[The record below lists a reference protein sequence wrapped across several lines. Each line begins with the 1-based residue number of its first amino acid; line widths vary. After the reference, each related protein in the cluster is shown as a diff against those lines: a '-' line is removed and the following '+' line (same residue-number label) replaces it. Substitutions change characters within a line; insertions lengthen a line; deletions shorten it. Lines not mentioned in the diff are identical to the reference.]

1 MSAISVVQTR
11 GAIENANK
19 DFMLAFGKG
28 DAAGVASLYSVN
40 GQILP
45 ANFDIITGR
54 GGIKDFW
61 QAVMNMGIKAAK
73 LETIEVEFQ
82 GEMAFEVGK
91 YTLLGGN
98 EQVLDTGKYV
108 VIWKN
113 DGSRWQLY
121 RDIWTTSAPL
131 PTA

>member
-1 MSAISVVQTR
+1 MSAISAVQTH

-28 DAAGVASLYSVN
+28 DAAGVASLYSEN

-45 ANFDIITGR
+45 ANFGIITGR
-54 GGIKDFW
+54 RGVQDFW

-73 LETIEVEFQ
+73 LETIEVEFH
-82 GEMAFEVGK
+82 GKIAFEVGK
-91 YTLLGGN
+91 YTLLDGN
-98 EQVLDTGKYV
+98 MLVLDTGKYV

-113 DGSRWQLY
+113 DSTSWQLY